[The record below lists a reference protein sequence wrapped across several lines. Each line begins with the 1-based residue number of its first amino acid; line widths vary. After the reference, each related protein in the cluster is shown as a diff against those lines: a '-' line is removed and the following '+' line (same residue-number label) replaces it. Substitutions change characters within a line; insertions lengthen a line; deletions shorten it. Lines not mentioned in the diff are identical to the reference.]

1 MTTRIAINGFGRIG
15 RNVLRVLE
23 KYAPEL
29 ELVAINDLT
38 DIDDIAMLVKY
49 DTILGA
55 YGKSIAVEGDTLVL
69 DGKSIKVSAEKD
81 PANLPWAE
89 LGVEIV
95 LECTGHFN
103 KGADA
108 QKHIDAG
115 AKKVILSAPGKD
127 VDGTFVMGVND
138 DKYDGA
144 TQHIISNASC
154 TTNCLAPMVKVL
166 HENFGIVDGIMTT
179 IHAYTGDQNLHDN
192 AHNKDQRRARAA
204 AQNMIP
210 TSTGAAK
217 AIGEVIPELKGK
229 LDGFAMRVPVI
240 TGSATDL
247 TVELTRHVE
256 VEEVNA
262 AFKKASEEGPLK
274 GYLKYS
280 EDPIVSSDIV
290 TDPSSSIFDAP
301 LTKSIGQTVKVIAW
315 YDNEWGYSCRLVDL
329 TKLVAEKLNSAA

>member
-15 RNVLRVLE
+15 RTVLRVLE
-23 KYAPEL
+23 QKAPEL
-29 ELVAINDLT
+29 ELVAVNDLT
-38 DIDDIAMLVKY
+38 HIDDIAMLVKY

-55 YGKSIAVEGDTLVL
+55 YGKSVEVDGDTLVL
-69 DGKSIKVSAEKD
+69 DGRRIKVTAEKD
-81 PANLPWAE
+81 PANLPWKD
-89 LGVEIV
+89 LDVEIV

-103 KGADA
+103 TGSAA
-108 QKHIDAG
+108 QKHLDAG

-127 VDGTFVMGVND
+127 VDGTFVMGVNQ
-138 DKYDGA
+138 DKYDTA
-144 TQHIISNASC
+144 SHNIISNASC

-166 HENFGIVDGIMTT
+166 NDNFGIVDGIMTT

-192 AHNKDQRRARAA
+192 AHSKDQRRARAA
-204 AQNMIP
+204 AQNVIP

-256 VEEVNA
+256 VEEINA
-262 AFKKASEEGPLK
+262 AFKKAAEEGPLK

-290 TDPSSSIFDAP
+290 GDPASTIFDAP
-301 LTKSIGQTVKVIAW
+301 LTKSIGQTVKIIGW
-315 YDNEWGYSCRLVDL
+315 YDNEWGYSSRLVDL
-329 TKLVAEKLNSAA
+329 TKLVAEKLSATA